1 MANEIE
7 KVNSIDIADIEKIM
21 GRSDDDTDKLGGLEF
36 VGAFVDPYSG
46 SRLISQGT
54 GARYSIWGGGYVQSG
69 ANWIGMDSDGYV
81 STIAQKNPFNDSDA
95 THTGDM
101 DWGKSACGVTS
112 NGTTQI
118 SSGGFNSPSSAAG
131 WGDWVAPQGP
141 YVVSTIESLNSST
154 GGDAG
159 EWGDVHYYEQDYPG
173 QSGPGRFYFGMNA
186 VGEDGS
192 TGYYAGGSGR
202 WSPGRTTTDEV
213 WKISI
218 SSQSDSVDWGSNLS
232 SAQTGGMT
240 GMSGITSG
248 GADTRWIMM
257 GGNWTSDETRYF
269 TFASSGTGSAHGDL
283 IETHAYANGN
293 PSSYYYGKN
302 KATGSNGTRAVIMGG
317 SNQIDTSPEWYSWI
331 GNTIQYLTFASTS
344 HAQMFG
350 DTSLISSG
358 YNGRAANG
366 QYLEAYTALLYKDR
380 PDDDEQAVTPRTT
393 AADRV
398 SMVSTGNASAHGA
411 HLGVVYGE
419 MDNCHNGGTGSN

>member
-21 GRSDDDTDKLGGLEF
+21 GRDDDDLYKLGGFEF
-36 VGAFVDPYSG
+36 EGVFVDPYSG

-54 GARYSIWGGGYVQSG
+54 GARYSIWGGGYVQAG
-69 ANWIGMDSDGYV
+69 ANWIGMDSSGYV
-81 STIAQKNPFNDSDA
+81 STIAQKNPFNGTDA

-101 DWGKSACGVTS
+101 DWGKSSCGVAS

-118 SSGGFNSPSSAAG
+118 SSGGFNSPSTVPG
-131 WGDWVAPQGP
+131 WGNWVAPSGP

-159 EWGDVHYYEQDYPG
+159 EWGDVHHYVEYGGGETKEM
-173 QSGPGRFYFGMNA
+173 YFGMNA

-192 TGYYAGGSGR
+192 TGYYAGGSAR
-202 WSPGRTTTDEV
+202 WSSYGSTDEV
-213 WKISI
+213 WKISL
-218 SSQSDSVDWGSNLS
+218 SSQGDSVDWGSNLS
-232 SAQTGGMT
+232 SPAGKGMT
-240 GMSGITSG
+240 GMSGYTSG

-257 GGNWTSDETRYF
+257 GGDVHTDNTTYF

-283 IETHAYANGN
+283 LETAPYANGN
-293 PSSYYYGKN
+293 PSEYYYGN
-302 KATGSNGTRAVIMGG
+302 KRATGSNGTRAVIMGG
-317 SNQIDTSPEWYSWI
+317 SNLIDTNPTWYQYI

-350 DTSLISSG
+350 DTSLISNG

-366 QYLEAYTALLYKDR
+366 QYLEAYTAVLYKDR
-380 PDDDEQAVTPRTT
+380 PNDDEQATIPRTT

-411 HLGVVYGE
+411 HLGIVYGE